1 MPNVINKYRYTRTR
15 SNTGIPMVSYQQIIH
30 GLISLVYALWQ
41 ERNGG
46 VDISESLWHV
56 NDKLVDTLGAYN
68 MYLGISSIGT
78 FSNIQIWQKICQ
90 VVFNL

>member
-1 MPNVINKYRYTRTR
+1 
-15 SNTGIPMVSYQQIIH
+15 MVSYQQIIH

-41 ERNGG
+41 EWNGG
-46 VDISESLWHV
+46 VDISESLWHA

-68 MYLGISSIGT
+68 MYLGISSIST

-90 VVFNL
+90 VVFICRLSYQIS